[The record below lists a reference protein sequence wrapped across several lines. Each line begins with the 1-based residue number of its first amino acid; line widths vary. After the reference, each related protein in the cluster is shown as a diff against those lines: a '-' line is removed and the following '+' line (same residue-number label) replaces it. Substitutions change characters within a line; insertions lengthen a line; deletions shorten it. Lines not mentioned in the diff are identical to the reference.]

1 MEFELLFLHDDAA
14 NNNTTRMK
22 PLAAAAPRGKSIF
35 TEEQQQHITPSSRH
49 MSSNLPPPNEP
60 PTVTR
65 RRDWSTFNFSHYAP
79 PAVNNVNNVNVDT
92 TSDAAHENGYG
103 YAGAVGMRGKG
114 RIAEMYTRNRA
125 EMPRRRR

>member
-1 MEFELLFLHDDAA
+1 MDFELLFLHDDAA

-22 PLAAAAPRGKSIF
+22 PLAAAAPQGKSIF

-49 MSSNLPPPNEP
+49 MSSNLPPPPNEP

-79 PAVNNVNNVNVDT
+79 PAVSNVNANCNT

-103 YAGAVGMRGKG
+103 YAGAVGVRGKG